1 MTKGYEQRKASNE
14 KYLAK
19 LDEIKIRLPK
29 GKKAEYQKQAEAC
42 GKSLNQFIIDRI
54 EGVPRGYTMRGGKI
68 EIHEPEAKM
77 IRELFTSVAVV
88 DSFISRETFDQV
100 QEKLKEKKQGE

>member
-1 MTKGYEQRKASNE
+1 MGKASTRAKN
-14 KYLAK
+14 KYNTENYERIALTV
-19 LDEIKIRLPK
+19 PK

-100 QEKLKEKKQGE
+100 QEKLKEKSRE